1 MAKISEDTSVVV
13 GIDNGLKG
21 GLVALSWS
29 HGLVIDTMIMPVT
42 EHGGRKEIDNKQI
55 WGWVEQFNKHVV
67 AIEAPPHHCPSAA
80 ALRSLALNFGKMA
93 GFFEA
98 KGSAVVRVTARAWQK
113 KMLAQKE
120 KGLTKLLA
128 LDKAN
133 ETWPEEDWLPTRK
146 HRKPHDGLID
156 AALIAEH
163 VRTGGETQ

>member
-1 MAKISEDTSVVV
+1 MANAPEDTSVVV
-13 GIDNGLKG
+13 GVDNGLNG

-29 HGLVIDTMIMPVT
+29 HGLVIDTRVMPVA
-42 EHGGRKEIDNKQI
+42 ECGGRKEIDNKQI
-55 WGWVEQFNKHVV
+55 WEWAQQFNKLVV

-98 KGSAVVRVTARAWQK
+98 KGTPVFRVTVHAWQK
-113 KMLAQKE
+113 KMLAGKE

-128 LDKAN
+128 LGKAN

-146 HRKPHDGLID
+146 HRKPHDGLVD